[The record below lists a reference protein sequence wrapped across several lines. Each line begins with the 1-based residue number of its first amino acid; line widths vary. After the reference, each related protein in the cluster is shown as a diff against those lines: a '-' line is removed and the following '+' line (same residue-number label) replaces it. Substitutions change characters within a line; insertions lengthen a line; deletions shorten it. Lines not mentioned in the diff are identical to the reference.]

1 MNQGHVVSIKDLV
14 VLVQFDD
21 GAPAINEMV
30 VVDNGHETKLLVDHL
45 EVGGVAFCLNIR
57 SDRRVEMGM
66 TVTATGHGIEIPVGA
81 PTIGRILD
89 PIGDPLD
96 GSPAVPDDT
105 QRKDVMKIVNKS
117 TSFAI
122 QKPEILETGIKVID
136 FFTPFVKGRKIGI
149 IGGAGVGKTVL
160 TMELINNIAQSGTGL
175 SFFTGIGER
184 IREGHELW
192 DTLREN
198 DLLKNTC
205 MFFGQ
210 MNENPVQRA
219 LVGISAV
226 AGAEYFR
233 DEEKKDI
240 LFFADN
246 MYRFIQASNE
256 LSTILDQVPNEG
268 GYEPTIFS
276 DVKTLQDRLSSNENG
291 SITSVQTIYVPAD
304 DLSDPAVQMIQ
315 HELDGILVL
324 SRKVA
329 EQGIRPAVDLN
340 LTTSSLLTPDI
351 VGDRHYDLS
360 VQVMS
365 MIRKYESLKSIIAI
379 IGENELSPGDR
390 ADYAKAKKLIK
401 NFTQNMNVME
411 KHIGIPGEL
420 YTRDQ
425 TLDSIEAILLGQD
438 IEDVKPT
445 DKKDADESKPATD
458 AKEEPAND
466 EKKESS
472 DKAAEKQAQ
481 AELEAAQKKK
491 SEGSKKDSDEV
502 MEEGK
507 TAKDSEEK
515 SEEKSSKEDEK
526 EPAAS
531 AS

>member
-1 MNQGHVVSIKDLV
+1 MNPGYVVSIKDLV
-14 VLVQFDD
+14 VRVQFEDET
-21 GAPAINEMV
+21 PRINEIV
-30 VVDNGHETKLLVDHL
+30 HVDNGADTILLVDHL
-45 EVGGVAFCLNIR
+45 EPGGIAFCLNIR
-57 SDRRVEMGM
+57 SDRRIEKNMK
-66 TVTATGHGIEIPVGA
+66 VTPSGHGIEIPVGE

-89 PIGDPLD
+89 AVGEPLD
-96 GSPAVPDDT
+96 GQPSIPMDAAE
-105 QRKDVMKIVNKS
+105 RKDILKLPERSSDFSIR
-117 TSFAI
+117 A
-122 QKPEILETGIKVID
+122 PEILETGIKVID
-136 FFTPFVKGRKIGI
+136 FFTPFVKGRKVGI

-160 TMELINNIAQSGTGL
+160 TMELINNVAQSGSGL

-219 LVGISAV
+219 LIGISSV

-233 DEEKKDI
+233 DTQNKDI

-315 HELDGILVL
+315 HELDSILVL

-340 LTTSSLLTPDI
+340 LSTSSLLTPDI
-351 VGDRHYDLS
+351 VGDRHYDLN
-360 VQVMS
+360 VKVMALL
-365 MIRKYESLKSIIAI
+365 RKYDSLKSIIAI
-379 IGENELSPGDR
+379 IGENELSPADR

-411 KHIGIPGEL
+411 KHIGIPGET
-420 YTRDQ
+420 YTREQ
-425 TLDSIEAILLGQD
+425 TLDSIEAILNGTDDIDAADGETDTKPKQEGEVKKAPKEGEKDTPSDSEQD
-438 IEDVKPT
+438 NKEHTDEDKNK
-445 DKKDADESKPATD
+445 DKEEKNKKKHRFGGHKKEEKEPEP
-458 AKEEPAND
+458 AKEE
-466 EKKESS
+466 
-472 DKAAEKQAQ
+472 
-481 AELEAAQKKK
+481 
-491 SEGSKKDSDEV
+491 
-502 MEEGK
+502 
-507 TAKDSEEK
+507 AK
-515 SEEKSSKEDEK
+515 
-526 EPAAS
+526 
-531 AS
+531 